1 MSNILRVCWTLRPL
15 TAPRPWLNCSRCGG
29 TRPFRSSGKVR
40 LNANG
45 KRLDAWLIYKCC
57 DCDGTWNR
65 PLFERRNVRELD
77 PDTLGALE
85 TSAPEWVERWAFD
98 LADLKRS
105 AARVEHS
112 LMFASRN
119 EPPLSRA
126 RRGLPSQSCSRS
138 LPRWRFAWT
147 DLLSSGLGLSRTR
160 VERLHEAGRL
170 CVFPL
175 RRHPLRSPVT
185 DGLRIDHRHF
195 RRGRPSDRHG
205 RDRSDPRIPPA
216 DGRSVGREGRR
227 SRGALETQFGTP
239 LPGSGGNAAFLF
251 SVS

>member
-1 MSNILRVCWTLRPL
+1 MPNVLRVCWTLRPL

-77 PDTLGALE
+77 PDTLGALA

-105 AARVEHS
+105 AARVEHCPDVRIEKRASFEPRPPWSS
-112 LMFASRN
+112 LAIVLEVAAQVAIR
-119 EPPLSRA
+119 LD
-126 RRGLPSQSCSRS
+126 Q
-138 LPRWRFAWT
+138 
-147 DLLSSGLGLSRTR
+147 LLSSGLGLSRTR

-185 DGLRIDHRHF
+185 DGLRIDIDISAEEDQAIATAAIEATPASRL
-195 RRGRPSDRHG
+195 PTDDR
-205 RDRSDPRIPPA
+205 
-216 DGRSVGREGRR
+216 
-227 SRGALETQFGTP
+227 
-239 LPGSGGNAAFLF
+239 
-251 SVS
+251 